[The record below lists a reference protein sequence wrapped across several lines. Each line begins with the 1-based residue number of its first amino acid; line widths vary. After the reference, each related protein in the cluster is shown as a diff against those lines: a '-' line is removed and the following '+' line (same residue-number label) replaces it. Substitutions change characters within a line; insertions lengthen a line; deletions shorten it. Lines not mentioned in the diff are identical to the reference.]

1 MRPVVGY
8 VTIQLIMNQLRFAA
22 VFLFLICLSGCAWL
36 GFSKNVVGNEKI
48 PEEKTSDNAFV
59 KTGKILDAGRLKK
72 GGKLL
77 VVQFPAGANV
87 AANELSDKIALMIVK
102 GVADQL
108 KETRFQ
114 VLNDANAHEA
124 DMIITGHVT
133 AVGAPSKWDRWI
145 LRRTQ
150 NTVSVE
156 GRMVDATSNATVLVF
171 THSAQASSR
180 RQDQVQLG
188 YDIGKDIGRFIA
200 SAAD

>member
-1 MRPVVGY
+1 MMNRFRFVVFFSM
-8 VTIQLIMNQLRFAA
+8 LFFA
-22 VFLFLICLSGCAWL
+22 SGCTWL
-36 GFSKNVVGNEKI
+36 GLSKNVVGNEKV
-48 PEEKTSDNAFV
+48 PAETSSADSFV
-59 KTGKILDAGRLKK
+59 KTGKVIDTERLKK

-87 AANELSDKIALMIVK
+87 AANELSDKIVLMIVK